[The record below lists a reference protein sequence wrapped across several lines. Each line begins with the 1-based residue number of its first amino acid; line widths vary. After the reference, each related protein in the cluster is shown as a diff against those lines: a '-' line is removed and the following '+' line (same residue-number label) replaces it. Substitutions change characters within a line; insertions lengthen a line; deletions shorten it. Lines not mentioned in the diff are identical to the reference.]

1 VVKEAV
7 MGTQDG
13 QAVKDAVAEALPPSG
28 GTPMHPRRTR
38 AGTVSLSPDE
48 RRACGKAAR
57 GMTPRSSHAVWPGL
71 DQRRSPID
79 LLEEQARTRV
89 PDLVPIRYG
98 RMLVSPFSYFR
109 GAALPMAADLAVG
122 PTSGL
127 TVQLC
132 GDAHLSNFGMF
143 GSPERHLFFDVN
155 DFDETG
161 RGPWEWDV
169 KRLAASLE
177 VSGRDDGFSDHD
189 RKDILRSAVRSYR
202 ETMRE
207 FSDLSM
213 LDVWYAHL
221 DCDDMQTRFAAALD
235 PRKTPSVWRAISRAR
250 AHDSHQAYDRLVR
263 IVDGEP
269 RIVSDPPLIVA
280 IEELGPDINSD
291 AGGRWLHGAVRSY
304 ARTLQPDR
312 RHLLEQ
318 YRFAHLARKVVG
330 VGSVGSDA
338 WIVLLVDHARHSPVF
353 LQIKQAE
360 ASVLERFTSKA
371 GFSNHGQRVVQG
383 QRMMQASTDIFL
395 GWVRDMHDGVQRDY
409 YIRQLRDWKGSADI
423 AGMTP
428 AGMQLWG
435 RMCGWTLARAHAR
448 TGDRIAIASYLGTSD
463 AFDRAIVKYSHAYAD
478 QNQRDYVA
486 LQNAVRSGR
495 VIAEM
500 GR

>member
-1 VVKEAV
+1 MKEEIAGARPV
-7 MGTQDG
+7 LGD
-13 QAVKDAVAEALPPSG
+13 
-28 GTPMHPRRTR
+28 TPTYRRRTR
-38 AGTVSLSPDE
+38 AGTVPLSPAE
-48 RRACGKAAR
+48 RVASGKAAR
-57 GMTPRSSHAVWPGL
+57 DMTPRSSHAVWPGSVE
-71 DQRRSPID
+71 RHKPID

-89 PDLVPIRYG
+89 LDLVPIRYG

-109 GAALPMAADLAVG
+109 GAALPMAADLAVT

-155 DFDETG
+155 DFDETAP
-161 RGPWEWDV
+161 GPWEWDV

-189 RKDILRSAVRSYR
+189 RKDVVRSAVRSYR
-202 ETMRE
+202 ETMCE
-207 FSDLSM
+207 FSGMSM

-221 DCDDMQTRFAAALD
+221 DCDDMQSRFAAVLD
-235 PRKTPSVWRAISRAR
+235 PKKTPSVWRAITRAR
-250 AHDSHQAYDRLVR
+250 AHDSHQAFDKLVQ
-263 IVDGEP
+263 VLDGEP
-269 RIVSDPPLIVA
+269 RIVSDPPLIVP
-280 IEELGPDINSD
+280 IEELGADINSD
-291 AGGRWLHGAVRSY
+291 AGGRWLHSAVRTY
-304 ARTLQPDR
+304 GRTLQPDR
-312 RHLLEQ
+312 RHLLDQ

-338 WIVLLVDHARHSPVF
+338 WIVLLLDHAHHSPVF

-360 ASVLERFTSKA
+360 PSVLERFTSKG
-371 GFSNHGQRVVQG
+371 GFSHHGQRVVNG

-395 GWVRDMHDGVQRDY
+395 GWVRDIRDGVQRDY
-409 YIRQLRDWKGSADI
+409 YVRQLRDWKGSADI

-428 AGMQLWG
+428 AGMELWG

-463 AFDRAIVKYSHAYAD
+463 AFDRAIVKFSQAYAD

-495 VIAEM
+495 VVAEP